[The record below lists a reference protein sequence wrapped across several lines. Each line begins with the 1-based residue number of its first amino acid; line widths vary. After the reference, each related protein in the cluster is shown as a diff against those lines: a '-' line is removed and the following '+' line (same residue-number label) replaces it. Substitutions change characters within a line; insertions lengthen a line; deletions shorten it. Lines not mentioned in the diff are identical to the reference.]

1 MADGASAQHGQRAHA
16 DAHDNGAMKRNALIF
31 ALATMAF
38 AACANEESGIPSVV
52 PDPVPN
58 EQALELIRSCRVSLI
73 EGSHSGDVHLYLEG
87 DRRVQVAN
95 PNGVWEAAEESSENC
110 PEMEFATE

>member
-1 MADGASAQHGQRAHA
+1 
-16 DAHDNGAMKRNALIF
+16 MKRNALVL

-38 AACANEESGIPSVV
+38 AACGSEESRTPSVV

-73 EGSHSGDVHLYLEG
+73 EASHSGVVHLYLEG

-95 PNGVWEAAEESSENC
+95 PNRVWETAEESSEDC